1 MFDKLLSS
9 AISLTENSMVLMCFI
24 VKKSISLTRKNCVIC
39 WHVKLPGGTRGSP
52 IAKCESLSWLFM
64 HYLHSNMLAVSE
76 TRQHIFC
83 RDLTSIIPTKFVSNW
98 PSRFRGDYQNV
109 QW

>member
-9 AISLTENSMVLMCFI
+9 AISLTENWMVLMCFI
-24 VKKSISLTRKNCVIC
+24 VRKSISLTRKNCVIC
-39 WHVKLPGGTRGSP
+39 WHVKLPSGTR
-52 IAKCESLSWLFM
+52 AKCESLSWLFM

-83 RDLTSIIPTKFVSNW
+83 RGPHKHHSYKVCFQLA
-98 PSRFRGDYQNV
+98 
-109 QW
+109 